1 MYFFVFLRSQLDL
14 PVGSD
19 NQSVVCSGV
28 TSGWPKLR
36 RHFPKIAQKL
46 LTCFSLASQK
56 LRKNFPPASHLLLKN
71 CADTSHLLPICFS
84 KTSKLLL
91 TCLVGRQACFS
102 FSAHPPCCLIVKM
115 H

>member
-1 MYFFVFLRSQLDL
+1 MYFIVFLRSQLDL

-19 NQSVVCSGV
+19 NQSVVYFGV

-36 RHFPKIAQKL
+36 RHFPKTAQKL
-46 LTCFSLASQK
+46 LTYFPFASQK
-56 LRKNFPPASHLLLKN
+56 LRKNFPPASHLLLEN
-71 CADTSHLLPICFS
+71 CA

-102 FSAHPPCCLIVKM
+102 FSAHQSCCLIVKL